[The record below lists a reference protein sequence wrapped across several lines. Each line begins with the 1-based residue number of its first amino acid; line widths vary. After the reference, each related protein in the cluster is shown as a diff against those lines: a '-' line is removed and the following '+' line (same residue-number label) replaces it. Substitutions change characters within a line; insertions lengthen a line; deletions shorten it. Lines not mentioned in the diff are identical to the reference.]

1 MSICILLFGCLGLV
15 ASCLA
20 LEELWILVRLLEV
33 ACFVGGLVVV
43 SDPWWLPDGVSMLKS
58 FWSLDHL

>member
-1 MSICILLFGCLGLV
+1 MSICILLFGCLGLF
-15 ASCLA
+15 ASCLV
-20 LEELWILVRLLEV
+20 LGELWMLVRLLV
-33 ACFVGGLVVV
+33 VGCLVGGLAVV